1 MPPAAGTIRD
11 SKPCAIATAQLLRR
25 VVGAFR
31 VSHVAQL
38 IERVQQVGRL
48 LVAAQPREL
57 AIGNI
62 VRRILGVIRDEA
74 EENRN
79 DQGVPC
85 SDAGGRGR
93 PDTSDLDRSEGIG
106 NLSTDG
112 PTEHRP
118 QPTSQ
123 PSYVAGTNTPIT
135 TTSLFSLLSHP
146 SSRLASPSE
155 TPGIDPRLRQTSG
168 SIHAKSTLQD
178 AQDLRAEVIEGIQEI
193 VDELNQA
200 DDQMAGYAQDYIH
213 SNETILTHT
222 PSTTLQKFL
231 VKAAAKRKFTVI
243 YAETSSDYHHPHQA
257 SSASMIRST
266 SESDVEAGSDQFK
279 KALTAASVTVVVVPF
294 SAIFALMS
302 RVDKVLLGTHAVLAD
317 GGLVAAAGAKAITKA
332 AKVHRTPV
340 VVLSAIYN
348 LSPVY
353 PFDTHALIEY
363 GGPSQINAY
372 GDGAVIGKMYL
383 ENPLFDFV
391 QPDLVDLYITNL
403 FVLPASSS
411 KL

>member
-1 MPPAAGTIRD
+1 M
-11 SKPCAIATAQLLRR
+11 
-25 VVGAFR
+25 
-31 VSHVAQL
+31 
-38 IERVQQVGRL
+38 
-48 LVAAQPREL
+48 AAQPREL
-57 AIGNI
+57 AVGNI
-62 VRRILGVIRDEA
+62 VRRVLRVIRDEA

-79 DQGVPC
+79 GQGVAS
-85 SDAGGRGR
+85 SDAGGGDR
-93 PDTSDLDRSEGIG
+93 PDTSDLARSEGIG
-106 NLSTDG
+106 NLSTDA
-112 PTEHRP
+112 PTEQRL
-118 QPTSQ
+118 QPPAQS
-123 PSYVAGTNTPIT
+123 SYVAGTNTPTT

-146 SSRLASPSE
+146 SSRVPSPSE
-155 TPGIDPRLRQTSG
+155 TPGIYSRVRQTSS
-168 SIHAKSTLQD
+168 SIHAKLTLQD
-178 AQDLRAEVIEGIQEI
+178 AQHLRAEVIEGIQEI

-200 DDQMAGYAQDYIH
+200 DDQMAGYALDYIH

-243 YAETSSDYHHPHQA
+243 YAETSSDQHPHQV

-266 SESDVEAGSDQFK
+266 SESDYEASSEQFQ

-302 RVDKVLLGTHAVLAD
+302 RVDKVLLGTHAVVAD

-332 AKVHRTPV
+332 AKMHRTPV
-340 VVLSAIYN
+340 VVLSGIYN

-363 GGPSQINAY
+363 GDPSQISTY
-372 GDGAVIGKMYL
+372 GDVAVIGKMHL
-383 ENPLFDFV
+383 ENPQFDFV
-391 QPDLVDLYITNL
+391 PPDLVDLYITNL
-403 FVLPASSS
+403 FVLPASSL